1 MAGNGRLRRGRLLL
15 LGLAVLAGAV
25 LIGLFAL
32 IAAVGLDRADKI
44 ASVVGA
50 LVAVIGLA
58 ASGFVALR
66 SKRDP
71 AEPVHS
77 YTGDVIR
84 PGAAPPRRSLS
95 GGAVAAL
102 VVAALVAGVCMVS
115 SVSMLFNLLPDRNT
129 PESAGSRTATAA
141 PGDDADRDEPA
152 PATVI
157 WSGEIRLDETPRDF
171 DYEPPSRGNY
181 SIDMQSDAYLQ
192 GSTYRKFWGGPV
204 VTWTKSGDPKRDDC
218 ATRLT
223 THGVEEVPLSSRS
236 RICLATNGGRI
247 VFLKILGRN
256 GSGYDARVT
265 IWAPA

>member
-1 MAGNGRLRRGRLLL
+1 M
-15 LGLAVLAGAV
+15 LAGVV
-25 LIGLFAL
+25 LTGLFAL

-58 ASGFVALR
+58 ASAFVAVQ
-66 SKRDP
+66 SKRDR
-71 AEPVHS
+71 AEPVRS
-77 YTGDVIR
+77 YTGEVIR
-84 PGAAPPRRSLS
+84 PGVGPPRRSLS
-95 GGAVAAL
+95 GGTVAVL
-102 VVAALVAGVCMVS
+102 VVAALVVGVCVVS
-115 SVSMLFNLLPDRNT
+115 SVSMLINLLPDRNT
-129 PESAGSRTATAA
+129 PESAGSRSATAA
-141 PGDDADRDEPA
+141 PGDADADPDEPA
-152 PATVI
+152 PAIVI
-157 WSGEIRLDETPRDF
+157 WSGEIRIDETPRDF

-181 SIDMQSDAYLQ
+181 SIDMNSDAYFN
-192 GSTYRKFWGGPV
+192 GSSYRKYWGGPV
-204 VTWTKSGDPKRDDC
+204 VTWTKTADPKRDDC

>member
-1 MAGNGRLRRGRLLL
+1 VAGNGRVRRGRLLAAIA
-15 LGLAVLAGAV
+15 AVAGVV

-58 ASGFVALR
+58 ASSFVAVQSR
-66 SKRDP
+66 RDG

-84 PGAAPPRRSLS
+84 PGVAPRRSLS

-102 VVAALVAGVCMVS
+102 VVAALMAGVCVVG
-115 SVSMLFNLLPDRNT
+115 SVSMLINLLPDRTT

-141 PGDDADRDEPA
+141 PGDDGADEPA
-152 PATVI
+152 PAIVI

-181 SIDMQSDAYLQ
+181 SIDMQSDAYLN
-192 GSTYRKFWGGPV
+192 GSSYHKYWGGPV
-204 VTWTKSGDPKRDDC
+204 VTWTKTADPKRDDC

-223 THGVEEVPLSSRS
+223 THGVEQVPLSSRS

-256 GSGYDARVT
+256 GSGYDAKVT